1 MENMDFAMFLNWIV
15 FGGGAVMCASWVL
28 DRVAWFQAQSPEL
41 KKVIAYVLSAVFGI
55 GAYLLV
61 TLAPDFVALAQ
72 PYFMVIASV
81 FSSIFLSNV
90 FHKYDKAA
98 PKG

>member
-15 FGGGAVMCASWVL
+15 FGGGAVMCASWIL
-28 DRVAWFQAQSPEL
+28 DRVAWFNAQTPEL
-41 KKVIAYVLSAVFGI
+41 KKVIAYVLSALLGI
-55 GAYLLV
+55 GAFVLV
-61 TLAPDFVALAQ
+61 TLAPDFIALAQ
-72 PYFMVIASV
+72 PYFMVIASI

-90 FHKYDKAA
+90 FHKYDKAE